1 MVIILLLCSVSAN
14 FAIILCFYEI
24 WLRLFTAPPNFI
36 ERPQPYVGARWN
48 DQFINLTCR
57 VECSPLC
64 TISWSKNGRPI
75 DKGLTNRYDVRELV
89 ERSNPT
95 ANIFESV
102 RSTLIWNMAAWPGS
116 QLDRMIDN
124 ANYSCHSSGNIVGT
138 GVNSTTTFGVEC
150 KFFICSHWSLSKLIV
165 LSLDRYS
172 KTVINTQIKLI
183 CRVKIQFGGVQLE
196 DHKKCCYVL

>member
-1 MVIILLLCSVSAN
+1 MYLVIMS
-14 FAIILCFYEI
+14 
-24 WLRLFTAPPNFI
+24 TAPPNFI

-75 DKGLTNRYDVRELV
+75 DKGLTNRYDVKELV

-116 QLDRMIDN
+116 QLDRLIDN
-124 ANYSCHSSGNIVGT
+124 ANYSCHSSGNIVGI

-150 KFFICSHWSLSKLIV
+150 KF
-165 LSLDRYS
+165 
-172 KTVINTQIKLI
+172 INNFVTMYLHHFQIRGPGISVGLNH
-183 CRVKIQFGGVQLE
+183 G
-196 DHKKCCYVL
+196 